1 MRFEKSTAFW
11 GEITGLP
18 VLSSISFRAFPATS
32 PTSFATLL
40 FSENDLGLSPWKS
53 QL

>member
-18 VLSSISFRAFPATS
+18 VLSSISLLAFPATS
-32 PTSFATLL
+32 PPSFATFLL
-40 FSENDLGLSPWKS
+40 SAKVCGFSL
-53 QL
+53 